1 MDLIESLEM
10 EIKQL
15 EHQYAIHPN
24 KDFDAGYYAGKIQA
38 IKDFVKLLNTD
49 VGGTPVVIW
58 GEPLRQNN
66 NIGWEGKLKE
76 IFYSNEFGHVDGH
89 EWMMSDESL
98 RFLKYFFKIQLK
110 IQRRIC
116 AEKYKYFCHNNFK
129 QLIYD
134 DILNAPEDDNK
145 P

>member
-1 MDLIESLEM
+1 MAPKTMTTQMGLIESLET
-10 EIKQL
+10 ETKQL
-15 EHQYAIHPN
+15 EHLYAVHPD

-38 IKDFVKLLNTD
+38 TKDFVKLLNSAVD
-49 VGGTPVVIW
+49 ETPVVIW

-66 NIGWEGKLKE
+66 NT
-76 IFYSNEFGHVDGH
+76 
-89 EWMMSDESL
+89 
-98 RFLKYFFKIQLK
+98 QLK

-134 DILNAPEDDNK
+134 DILNSPE
-145 P
+145 PE